1 MNDDDEHLDEISSD
15 YIQRPEDPYP
25 ILQSTTRTKSDLLHN
40 EETHHTIET
49 NDEQEQTANEEI
61 DVYLKS
67 MSPYKHQA
75 YLFDDILQSVFK
87 KFLLAQEQAEQRFM
101 SFITEQKR
109 DDQEREERIHREQR
123 QHQLELIQLIL
134 NQGRQPAT
142 RYRSFEKNFLRVSVS
157 FHARERSAN
166 LNRSMM

>member
-25 ILQSTTRTKSDLLHN
+25 MLQSTRTNSDLSHN

-49 NDEQEQTANEEI
+49 NDEQSANEEI

-67 MSPYKHQA
+67 MSSYKHQA
-75 YLFDDILQSVFK
+75 YLFDDILQAVFN
-87 KFLLAQEQAEQRFM
+87 KFLLAQQQAEQRFM

-123 QHQLELIQLIL
+123 QHQLELIQLII
-134 NQGRQPAT
+134 NQGRQ
-142 RYRSFEKNFLRVSVS
+142 RSIQY
-157 FHARERSAN
+157 H
-166 LNRSMM
+166 

>member
-25 ILQSTTRTKSDLLHN
+25 ILQSTRTNSNLLHN

-49 NDEQEQTANEEI
+49 NNDEEEEQQQQPAANEEL

-67 MSPYKHQA
+67 MSSYKHQA
-75 YLFDDILQSVFK
+75 YLFDDILQSIFK
-87 KFLLAQEQAEQRFM
+87 KFLFAQEQAEQRFM
-101 SFITEQKR
+101 SFINEQKR

-123 QHQLELIQLIL
+123 QHQLELIQLII
-134 NQGRQPAT
+134 NQGRQSQQQIDRKRIFCVAFLFLFA
-142 RYRSFEKNFLRVSVS
+142 REKIS
-157 FHARERSAN
+157 FH
-166 LNRSMM
+166 